1 MTGKPR
7 ALIIINEYVRN
18 PRWWFEEVVAALI
31 IGGLVASG
39 TILGQKIVDDRRSER
54 ELGRALE
61 ANRHDL
67 QMENLRFVRERSF
80 DSPAAARRFAEFD
93 LEGQNLVGLQ
103 LAGADFARADLA
115 GANLAE
121 VDLSGA
127 NLARADL
134 ADANLTQARLRGS
147 YLGPERIRDAP
158 DRRGADLAGADLTD
172 ADLTDADLSH
182 TNLAGAN
189 LERTRL
195 VNVFY
200 DSRTAWPAGFT
211 PPPSRP
217 SP

>member
-1 MTGKPR
+1 MRSKPR
-7 ALIIINEYVRN
+7 TLVVINEYVRD

-39 TILGQKIVDDRRSER
+39 TILGQKLVDDRRSER
-54 ELGRALE
+54 ELGRALD

-80 DSPAAARRFAEFD
+80 DTAAAARRFAEFD

-115 GANLAE
+115 GANLADA
-121 VDLSGA
+121 DLSRA
-127 NLARADL
+127 NLARTDL
-134 ADANLTQARLRGS
+134 SDANLTQASLRGS
-147 YLGPERIRDAP
+147 YLGPEQIRDAP
-158 DRRGADLAGADLTD
+158 DRQGADLGGADLTD

-182 TNLAGAN
+182 ANLADAT
-189 LERTRL
+189 LDRTRL
-195 VNVFY
+195 INVFY
-200 DSRTAWPAGFT
+200 DSQTVWPSGFS

-217 SP
+217 VR